1 MTTPLPPSPFP
12 DVEALVIQI
21 LQAEIPLDE
30 ATVSRD
36 APTGFDGTQ
45 PAILVSRYGGAWVG
59 DLYLDNPMMQLEV
72 YGPDKATAFTL
83 ANAARHALLS
93 KAGTSFGLI
102 GTEDAN
108 VTISDVVEQ
117 DGPRWMPDYL
127 YRAAKRYVCIIRLS
141 IDSR

>member
-1 MTTPLPPSPFP
+1 MTTPPSAFP

-21 LQAEIPLDE
+21 LQAEPSLSS
-30 ATVSRD
+30 AAVSRD
-36 APTGFDGTQ
+36 APAGFDGTQ
-45 PAILVSRYGGAWVG
+45 SAVLVSRYGGAWVG

-72 YGPDKATAFTL
+72 YGPDKATSFTL

-93 KAGTSFGLI
+93 TIGTSYG
-102 GTEDAN
+102 G
-108 VTISDVVEQ
+108 VTVSDVVEQ

-127 YRAAKRYVCIIRLS
+127 YNAAKRYVCIIRMS